1 MLSAESICDIDTL
14 QVLIDDYFLYIHP
27 LIPLPHEPTF
37 REAFRNREDKTNMSF
52 LCLIASMME
61 TLVASFPRRAR
72 RLFTSDQARQ
82 RFPNAGA
89 VIDHCHHVFVEARG
103 TGHLDRPPNLNE
115 AIASYLAGLAAV
127 YNWDINR
134 MRMYFGECVMM
145 IRGLHFHRP
154 PELSET
160 QQNQPVNYIYQESGR
175 RLFWLMFVGAMSGRQ
190 LDDPE
195 GDILMPPVAFV
206 EMLPP
211 LPLEVDDQYILVNT
225 VQPQPAEIVS
235 ELVGF
240 NLNAKIYRAFHVLAA
255 METAFGTKTVYDW
268 SRQRQVIRH
277 ALQSVKAATADAPH
291 ELKLVLTD
299 DFGEW
304 PPTSYEDSA
313 YAIQDNAYGQGQ
325 YSYPASRRGSLV
337 LPYPKRTVQYEIQ
350 KANIYATQLATRSY
364 LVERY
369 WNLYD
374 IHDRAQVSQVHT
386 GERAGSI
393 TSSSSPKASNH
404 QMRTPSDTHGIDADE
419 QAMALE
425 REDIV
430 RDLAILLQ
438 SINQINMEPNGMSF
452 VSHCF
457 LKSLRVWY

>member
-1 MLSAESICDIDTL
+1 M
-14 QVLIDDYFLYIHP
+14 
-27 LIPLPHEPTF
+27 
-37 REAFRNREDKTNMSF
+37 
-52 LCLIASMME
+52 
-61 TLVASFPRRAR
+61 
-72 RLFTSDQARQ
+72 
-82 RFPNAGA
+82 
-89 VIDHCHHVFVEARG
+89 EARG

-211 LPLEVDDQYILVNT
+211 LPLEVDDQYILVKT

-291 ELKLVLTD
+291 ELALVLTD

-374 IHDRAQVSQVHT
+374 IHDRAQVSQVKE
-386 GERAGSI
+386 ERAGSI
-393 TSSSSPKASNH
+393 TSSTSPRASNH

-457 LKSLRVWY
+457 SDSLRIRC